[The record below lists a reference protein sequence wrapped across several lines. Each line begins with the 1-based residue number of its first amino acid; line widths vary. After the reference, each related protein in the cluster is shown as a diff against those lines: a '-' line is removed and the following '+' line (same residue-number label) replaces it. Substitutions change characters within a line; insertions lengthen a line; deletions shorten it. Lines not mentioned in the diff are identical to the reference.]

1 MDVPS
6 VRGQLP
12 FNRLLVLTNCEVP
25 RVELQL
31 EGRLRVDPSYL
42 CALADSH
49 EPCMLENENRSFK
62 IQQDQDTNSHLRL

>member
-6 VRGQLP
+6 AQAQLP
-12 FNRLLVLTNCEVP
+12 FNRLLVFTNCEVP

-42 CALADSH
+42 CALIDSR
-49 EPCMLENENRSFK
+49 EPRMLENEKRSFK
-62 IQQDQDTNSHLRL
+62 IQDQDTNSLLRL